1 MGDRLAELW
10 TYWIVKS
17 SYFME
22 MKAKCVLSICITFSL
37 FGRHIVWALNL
48 DVFSWITYH
57 NLTGETACWK
67 RTYWILSVVT
77 WVTICWW
84 PLILSW
90 LLLLVVLQTLDS
102 TGKYIKGC
110 ACPAYICAF
119 LACVGHWSSL
129 QIKYLF
135 TRGLFISVSLRLM
148 LLLGVVRTV

>member
-1 MGDRLAELW
+1 MLKEN
-10 TYWIVKS
+10 I
-17 SYFME
+17 
-22 MKAKCVLSICITFSL
+22 
-37 FGRHIVWALNL
+37 LNL
-48 DVFSWITYH
+48 KCCYMSD
-57 NLTGETACWK
+57 NLL
-67 RTYWILSVVT
+67 R
-77 WVTICWW
+77 

-119 LACVGHWSSL
+119 LACHWNSL

-135 TRGLFISVSLRLM
+135 TRGIFISVSLRLM